1 VPESH
6 AKPAAE
12 VEPSTRGSA
21 PTFATALCC
30 IDGRVQGPLADF
42 VRTRF
47 GVDYVDTVTRAG
59 LVGRLDSGVEADLT
73 ISIEAHQSQGI
84 VVSGHAGCA
93 GYSGEESAQREA
105 CRAAAAR
112 LGELWGEME
121 IVPVWVALSGAVEPL

>member
-1 VPESH
+1 MPESP
-6 AKPAAE
+6 AQPAAE
-12 VEPSTRGSA
+12 VEPSTRGSS

-30 IDGRVQGPLADF
+30 IDGRIQGPLADF

-47 GVDYVDTVTRAG
+47 GVDYVDTVTRPG
-59 LVGRLDSGVEADLT
+59 LVGRLDSGVEADVA
-73 ISIEAHQSQGI
+73 ISIRAHRSLGI
-84 VVSGHAGCA
+84 VVSGHASCA

-121 IVPVWVALSGAVEPL
+121 IVPVWVALNGSVELL